1 MNHLTLSLCARTE
14 QRRDK
19 QSESIDS
26 WARKCSAAGREQ
38 MQGLTRMQRAR
49 ADAPPV
55 SINEIARH
63 QLDDVGLDG
72 SSSTVLRSSSLS
84 APVRHSSSPAAS
96 TPHRA
101 EPLGARLATAPLI
114 AARCAAP
121 TPPLLIAA
129 PLLLCSSTISPLLQ
143 APSKNLYVLQE
154 QCRGGL
160 LFLFLLF
167 FFPICSF
174 APSLVFVFVLFF
186 VFVRSLTTTRKTGP
200 FRFALPQA
208 FE

>member
-1 MNHLTLSLCARTE
+1 MHHLTLSLRARTE

-96 TPHRA
+96 TPRRA

-143 APSKNLYVLQE
+143 APSKNLYVLQDSSAVAV
-154 QCRGGL
+154 CCFCFFCFFFVFVPSLLR
-160 LFLFLLF
+160 LFLFLFCFLYLF
-167 FFPICSF
+167 
-174 APSLVFVFVLFF
+174 A
-186 VFVRSLTTTRKTGP
+186 R
-200 FRFALPQA
+200 
-208 FE
+208 

>member
-1 MNHLTLSLCARTE
+1 MHHLTLSLRARTE

-26 WARKCSAAGREQ
+26 WAHKCSAAGREQ

-96 TPHRA
+96 TPHRV
-101 EPLGARLATAPLI
+101 EPLGARLATAPFI

-143 APSKNLYVLQE
+143 APSKNLYVLQDSSA
-154 QCRGGL
+154 GGL
-160 LFLFLLF
+160 LFLFLF
-167 FFPICSF
+167 F
-174 APSLVFVFVLFF
+174 FF
-186 VFVRSLTTTRKTGP
+186 VFVPSLLRL
-200 FRFALPQA
+200 FLFLFCFFFLFAR
-208 FE
+208 

>member
-1 MNHLTLSLCARTE
+1 MHHPTLSLRARTE

-19 QSESIDS
+19 QSEIIDS
-26 WARKCSAAGREQ
+26 WARKCSAAGRVQ

-129 PLLLCSSTISPLLQ
+129 PLLLCSSTISPPPSSDIQKSVRSGEQPQINQISFRLLL
-143 APSKNLYVLQE
+143 LYFCFCFVFLY
-154 QCRGGL
+154 
-160 LFLFLLF
+160 LFL
-167 FFPICSF
+167 
-174 APSLVFVFVLFF
+174 
-186 VFVRSLTTTRKTGP
+186 R
-200 FRFALPQA
+200 
-208 FE
+208 

>member
-1 MNHLTLSLCARTE
+1 MHHLTLSLRARTE

-38 MQGLTRMQRAR
+38 MQGLTRMQWAR

-55 SINEIARH
+55 SINEIACH

-96 TPHRA
+96 TPRRA

-129 PLLLCSSTISPLLQ
+129 PLFLCSSTISPP
-143 APSKNLYVLQE
+143 PSSAIKKSVRSAGE
-154 QCRGGL
+154 QRRG
-160 LFLFLLF
+160 
-167 FFPICSF
+167 
-174 APSLVFVFVLFF
+174 VFCIVCFF
-186 VFVRSLTTTRKTGP
+186 VFLYLFLR
-200 FRFALPQA
+200 
-208 FE
+208 